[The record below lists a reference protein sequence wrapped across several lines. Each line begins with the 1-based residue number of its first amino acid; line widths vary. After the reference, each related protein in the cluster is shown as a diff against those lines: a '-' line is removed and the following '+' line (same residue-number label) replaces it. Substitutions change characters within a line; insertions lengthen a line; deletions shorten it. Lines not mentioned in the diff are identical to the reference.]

1 MPERLNGAV
10 SKTVGRRKAARGFES
25 RHTAAT
31 WLDHAGVSPKVA
43 SQIMGHKTP
52 EYQPGAARIT
62 LERYTHMLPGELER
76 ARHQPDE
83 FLAERSAEALD
94 SVRGR

>member
-1 MPERLNGAV
+1 
-10 SKTVGRRKAARGFES
+10 
-25 RHTAAT
+25 
-31 WLDHAGVSPKVA
+31 
-43 SQIMGHKTP
+43 MGHKTP
-52 EYQPGAARIT
+52 EYQPDAARIT

-76 ARHQPDE
+76 ARNQLDE

>member
-1 MPERLNGAV
+1 MV
-10 SKTVGRRKAARGFES
+10 S
-25 RHTAAT
+25 TAAT

-43 SQIMGHKTP
+43 SQIVGHKTP

-62 LERYTHMLPGELER
+62 LERYTHMLPGELECVCE
-76 ARHQPDE
+76 QLDE
-83 FLAERSAEALD
+83 FLTERSAEALD